1 MKIIFEDGRE
11 VETENPVREL
21 TNVILNRTMRYDD
34 NKKLR
39 WPDYIFV
46 LRGYK
51 NDKPDCMPSW
61 SQFSEV
67 CVYVE
72 DGGYKWIHNFWEGF
86 DAIEIMY
93 VNTLLRAGN
102 RLLLYERKG

>member
-21 TNVILNRTMRYDD
+21 TNVIFNRTMKYDD
-34 NKKLR
+34 NKNLR

-46 LRGYK
+46 LRGYEDETADEE
-51 NDKPDCMPSW
+51 NGRW

-72 DGGYKWIHNFWEGF
+72 PGGYKWIRNWWERYS
-86 DAIEIMY
+86 AIRVLCVDTI
-93 VNTLLRAGN
+93 LHAGN
-102 RLLLYERKG
+102 KLYFY